1 MVSKK
6 FNYLNRRRY
15 GDLGCHTDE
24 RERERERERE
34 NNLGFIISY
43 ILVDSLIYA
52 MQGKVLQKYL

>member
-6 FNYLNRRRY
+6 FNYLNRRY
-15 GDLGCHTDE
+15 GDLGCHTD
-24 RERERERERE
+24 ERERERE

>member
-6 FNYLNRRRY
+6 FNYLNRRY

-24 RERERERERE
+24 REIERERE

>member
-6 FNYLNRRRY
+6 FNYLNRRY
-15 GDLGCHTDE
+15 GDLGCYTD
-24 RERERERERE
+24 ERERERERE